1 MIQQPN
7 MLPIFGEKLSTYQLA
22 QEYVVDSCGWR
33 FVVPAGL
40 VIDGASAPWF
50 AWSFGFLPDGLHRAG
65 ALVHDWLYALKGV
78 ICRCPAC
85 KPLTR
90 KECDGVFHDLMVR
103 AGVQAKRAGIM
114 HCAVR
119 WFGWLPWSRAVGPRI
134 EPLRYQIS

>member
-33 FVVPAGL
+33 FTVPAGL

-50 AWSFGFLPDGLHRAG
+50 AWSLGFLPDGLHRAG
-65 ALVHDWLYALKGV
+65 ALVHDWLYSLRGQTFDW
-78 ICRCPAC
+78 
-85 KPLTR
+85 LLSR